1 MTGAQ
6 ALLRFSRDRRGYE
19 HFYLVEPD
27 RHGKG
32 HERILYLF
40 RSPPGIRVG
49 RTPFDDE
56 LKRRI
61 EAQNPGVSF
70 DWPRLLATA
79 IPPPAA
85 DVERWRERRLIER
98 AEKAARAARR
108 ADLDP
113 AEALEPLPSEIEAAQ
128 PDNMDSTGSDPR
140 QTPFPAKGSDPGLTP
155 EANQGHTRR
164 RRRRRRGRGRH
175 GATAAPSGEPTPP
188 RQNPET
194 SNG

>member
-32 HERILYLF
+32 HERILYWF

-79 IPPPAA
+79 MPPPAA
-85 DVERWRERRLIER
+85 EAERWRERRQVER

-108 ADLDP
+108 ADFDVD
-113 AEALEPLPSEIEAAQ
+113 EPQELPPSEMEAA
-128 PDNMDSTGSDPR
+128 
-140 QTPFPAKGSDPGLTP
+140 
-155 EANQGHTRR
+155 
-164 RRRRRRGRGRH
+164 
-175 GATAAPSGEPTPP
+175 
-188 RQNPET
+188 
-194 SNG
+194 